1 MSLLELFCSVDDFC
15 QVYERTMQSLPVC
28 EISELVDSAT
38 AAPTG
43 LRPPLRRRRR
53 AGQMCLS
60 EVMTLCMHFHQS
72 HYRTFKHYYQEY
84 VQVRLRN
91 EFPTLV
97 SYTRFVELMQ
107 RTAAPLAAYLGT
119 LYGKCSGVSFVDS
132 TTLAVCRQQRTN
144 SNKVFADLAK
154 RGKNSLGWFFGFKLH
169 LVVNDQGEI
178 LACNLTPGDVDDRA
192 PVPLL
197 AKRLFGKLIGDKGYL
212 SKKLSIELRTTKG
225 VELLTFLRRNMK
237 GRLMLRTDALL
248 MRKRAIIESVNE
260 QLKSISQIEHT
271 RHRSPINFVINLL
284 SGLIAYCLQPKK
296 PSVRIHKVQAIQR
309 A

>member
-15 QVYERTMQSLPVC
+15 QAYERTVQSLPVC

-38 AAPTG
+38 AAPRG
-43 LRPPLRRRRR
+43 RRPSLRRR
-53 AGQMCLS
+53 AGQMCMS
-60 EVMTLCMHFHQS
+60 EVMTLCIHFHQS

-84 VQVRLRN
+84 VQVLLRN

-144 SNKVFADLAK
+144 CNKVFADLAR

-248 MRKRAIIESVNE
+248 MRKRAIIESVND

-271 RHRSPINFVINLL
+271 RHRSPINFVTNLL

-296 PSVRIHKVQAIQR
+296 PSIRNTKVQSLQLP
-309 A
+309 